1 MFGGCGEFQTSA
13 GEKWSQF
20 SGMVLPWPIL
30 LEPEPRCPCSAVTG
44 WCWLVLVGAGW
55 CWLAK
60 MKTVEKK
67 LKSTNKHDLEL
78 PTEAGIHFIGKLMRR
93 SNERALEPWL
103 KEYVS
108 ALSLQAF
115 QAPA

>member
-1 MFGGCGEFQTSA
+1 MSHKGNSRCLVVVASFKRAQGRSGVSSA
-13 GEKWSQF
+13 GWCFLGPYCSSQ
-20 SGMVLPWPIL
+20 SLGDPA
-30 LEPEPRCPCSAVTG
+30 PRS
-44 WCWLVLVGAGW
+44 LVGAGW
-55 CWLAK
+55 CWLA
-60 MKTVEKK
+60 K